1 MTRNAG
7 RRIAILHGEVPENAP
22 EDERDVLVEVETVKG
37 ALGGMAYEAVPVVFT
52 LDIPRAISAL
62 RQIEPALVFNLVES
76 VQGQGRLIHL
86 APAVLDSVG
95 LPYTGSPTEAIFLT
109 SHKLLTKR
117 FLRSANIATP
127 AWFCREIADGTLLPG
142 GGRYIMKSVWEH
154 ASIGLD
160 GGSIV
165 ETDDAVELRR
175 RLEER
180 AILMKGEVFAEAF
193 VDGREFNISLLE
205 GPDGP
210 EVLPHAEILFVDY
223 PEDKPR
229 VVDYKAKWD
238 EGSFEYSHTPRSFDF
253 PASDAGLLEFLSEIS
268 KRCWRLFGLRGY
280 ARVDFR
286 VDADGQPWVLEINAN
301 PCLSPDGGF
310 YAALERARLSIE
322 TVVERILDAA
332 RRHQPL

>member
-22 EDERDVLVEVETVKG
+22 EDEQDVLVEVETIRG
-37 ALGGMAYEAVPVVFT
+37 ALGRMGYEAVPVVFS

-76 VQGQGRLIHL
+76 VQGKDRLIHL
-86 APAVLDSVG
+86 APAVLDSEG

-127 AWFCREIADGTLLPG
+127 AWFCGGIADGALLPG
-142 GGRYIMKSVWEH
+142 GERYIIKSVWEH

-165 ETDDAVELRR
+165 ETDDATELRR

-180 AILMKGEVFAEAF
+180 AVLVKGEVFAEAF

-205 GPDGP
+205 GAGGP

-223 PEDKPR
+223 PEGKPR

-238 EGSFEYSHTPRSFDF
+238 EKSFEYSHTPRSFDF
-253 PASDAGLLEFLSEIS
+253 PAADQDLLESLSDIS

-280 ARVDFR
+280 ARVDVR
-286 VDADGQPWVLEINAN
+286 VDAEGLPWVLEINVN

-310 YAALERARLSIE
+310 YAAVRQAGLSIE
-322 TVVERILDAA
+322 EAVQTILDAA
-332 RRHQPL
+332 RRHQKP

>member
-1 MTRNAG
+1 VTGNAR

-22 EDERDVLVEVETVKG
+22 EDEQDVLVEVETVKG
-37 ALGGMAYEAVPVVFT
+37 ALGRMGYEAVPVVFC
-52 LDIPRAISAL
+52 LDVPRALSAL
-62 RQIEPALVFNLVES
+62 RKIEPALVFNLVES
-76 VQGQGRLIHL
+76 VQGKDRLIHL

-127 AWFCREIADGTLLPG
+127 AWFCRDIADGTLLPR
-142 GGRYIMKSVWEH
+142 GGRYIIKSVWEH

-165 ETDDAVELRR
+165 ETDDPAELRR

-180 AILMKGEVFAEAF
+180 AALMKGEVFAEAF

-223 PEDKPR
+223 PEGKPR

-238 EGSFEYSHTPRSFDF
+238 EKSFEYSHTPRSFEF
-253 PASDAGLLEFLSEIS
+253 PTSDAGLLASLSELS
-268 KRCWRLFGLRGY
+268 KECWRLFGLRGY

-286 VDADGQPWVLEINAN
+286 VDAKGRPWVLEINAN

-310 YAALERARLSIE
+310 YAAVRQAGLSIE
-322 TVVERILDAA
+322 EAVQRILDAA
-332 RRHQPL
+332 R

>member
-22 EDERDVLVEVETVKG
+22 QDEQDVLVEVGTVKE
-37 ALGGMAYEAVPVVFT
+37 ALGGMAYEAVPVVFS
-52 LDIPRAISAL
+52 LDSPRAISAL

-76 VQGQGRLIHL
+76 VQGQGRLLHL

-142 GGRYIMKSVWEH
+142 GGRYIIKSVWEH
-154 ASIGLD
+154 ASIGLG

-165 ETDDAVELRR
+165 ETDDAVELRK

-310 YAALERARLSIE
+310 YAALERAGLSIE
-322 TVVERILDAA
+322 SAVERILDAT
-332 RRHQPL
+332 RRNQPL

>member
-22 EDERDVLVEVETVKG
+22 EDEQDVLVEVETVKE

-52 LDIPRAISAL
+52 LDIPRAISVL

-142 GGRYIMKSVWEH
+142 GGRYIIKSVWEH
-154 ASIGLD
+154 ASIGLG

-165 ETDDAVELRR
+165 ETDDAAELRK
-175 RLEER
+175 RLEKR
-180 AILMKGEVFAEAF
+180 AVLMKGEVFAEAF

-310 YAALERARLSIE
+310 YAALERAGLSIE
-322 TVVERILDAA
+322 SAVERILDAT
-332 RRHQPL
+332 RRNQPL

>member
-22 EDERDVLVEVETVKG
+22 EDEQDVLVEVETVKET
-37 ALGGMAYEAVPVVFT
+37 LGRMGYEAVPVVFS
-52 LDIPRAISAL
+52 LDVPRALSAL
-62 RQIEPALVFNLVES
+62 RKIEPALVFNLVES
-76 VQGQGRLIHL
+76 VQGQGSLIHL
-86 APAVLDSVG
+86 APAVLDSEG

-117 FLRSANIATP
+117 FLRSADIATP
-127 AWFCREIADGTLLPG
+127 AWFCREIADGTLLPR
-142 GGRYIMKSVWEH
+142 GGRYIIKSVWEH

-165 ETDDAVELRR
+165 ETDDATELRR

-180 AILMKGEVFAEAF
+180 AVLVKGEVFAEAF

-205 GPDGP
+205 GAGGP

-223 PEDKPR
+223 PEGKPR

-238 EGSFEYSHTPRSFDF
+238 EKSFEYSHTPRSFDF
-253 PASDAGLLEFLSEIS
+253 PAADQDLLESLSDIS

-286 VDADGQPWVLEINAN
+286 VDAEGLPWVLEINVN

-310 YAALERARLSIE
+310 YAAVQQAGLSIE
-322 TVVERILDAA
+322 EAVQTILDAA
-332 RRHQPL
+332 RRHQKP

>member
-22 EDERDVLVEVETVKG
+22 EDEQDVLVEVETVKE
-37 ALGGMAYEAVPVVFT
+37 ALVRMGYEAVPVVFS
-52 LDIPRAISAL
+52 LDIPRAIFAL

-76 VQGQGRLIHL
+76 VQGKDRLIHL
-86 APAVLDSVG
+86 APAVLDSAG
-95 LPYTGSPTEAIFLT
+95 LPYTGSPTEAVFLT

-117 FLRSANIATP
+117 FLRSADIATP
-127 AWFCREIADGTLLPG
+127 AWFCREIADGALLPR
-142 GGRYIMKSVWEH
+142 GGRYIIKSVWEH

-165 ETDDAVELRR
+165 ATDDAAELRK

-180 AILMKGEVFAEAF
+180 AVLMKGEVFAEAF

-238 EGSFEYSHTPRSFDF
+238 EKSFEYSHTPRCFDF
-253 PASDAGLLEFLSEIS
+253 PAADQDLLESLSDIS

-286 VDADGQPWVLEINAN
+286 VDAEGLPWVLEINVN

-310 YAALERARLSIE
+310 YAAARQAGLSIE
-322 TVVERILDAA
+322 STVERILDAA
-332 RRHQPL
+332 RGHQPL